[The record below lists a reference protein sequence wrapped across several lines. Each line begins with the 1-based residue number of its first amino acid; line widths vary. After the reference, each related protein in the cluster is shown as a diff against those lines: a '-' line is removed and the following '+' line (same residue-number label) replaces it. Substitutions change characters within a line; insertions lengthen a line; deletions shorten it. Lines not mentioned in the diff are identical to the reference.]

1 MKYFILNQIASFLD
15 QNAYKISSISR
26 SADLCLNLEFAGKNG
41 AKPFAL
47 CFDMSKSDSSI
58 YSAKKSTNKEY
69 KAPFD
74 ITLKKRL
81 TNAKITSAKVVP
93 NNRILEF
100 IATQQ
105 GSYKELKSRL
115 IFEFTGRFTNV
126 IITDE
131 SGVVLGALHLFKNTK
146 RDVVVGRVLPALEPH
161 EIKEAPSGEIKDFYE
176 FFASEENRIKNKA
189 LSTLKQNK
197 IASVDKKIANID
209 ALLAKLPK
217 KAQIESECELVFAKA
232 SALKAHLFE
241 IKDFERDFS
250 LDGLEFQ
257 IDKPARIACDELFKS
272 AKKLRQKAANI
283 SKEEQNL
290 NEKKDFLLGLKE
302 AILSEE
308 NAANLEVLV
317 PKKRAAKKSVHSDFC
332 EDFYKGLYKIS
343 VGKNERGNA
352 WLLEN
357 AKKDDTWFHLQGYK
371 GAHVI
376 IKSNKQKLNDEIIAF
391 ASRMCVLF
399 SGHKRGSFQVDF
411 TKRSNVK
418 VVSGAFVNYINYD
431 TVGVKI

>member
-1 MKYFILNQIASFLD
+1 MKYFILNQIANFLD
-15 QNAYKISSISR
+15 QNAYKISSIWR
-26 SADLCLNLEFAGKNG
+26 SSDLCVNLEFQGKNG

-58 YSAKKSTNKEY
+58 YSAKKGTSKEY

-81 TNAKITSAKVVP
+81 ANAKITSAKVVP
-93 NNRILEF
+93 NNRILELST
-100 IATQQ
+100 TQQ
-105 GSYKELKSRL
+105 GSYKELKSKL

-131 SGVVLGALHLFKNTK
+131 NSVVLGALHLFKNTK
-146 RDVVVGRVLPALEPH
+146 RDVVVGRTLPELEFH
-161 EIKEAPSGEIKDFYE
+161 EIKEAPSDEIADFFV
-176 FFASEENRIKNKA
+176 FFASEENRIKSKA
-189 LSTLKQNK
+189 LGALKQSK
-197 IASVDKKIANID
+197 IASVDKKIANIN
-209 ALLAKLPK
+209 ALLEKLPK
-217 KAQIESECELVFAKA
+217 KEQIEADFKENFAKA
-232 SALKAHLFE
+232 NALKAHLFE

-257 IDKPARIACDELFKS
+257 IDKPARLACDELFKS

-283 SKEEQNL
+283 SLEEQNL
-290 NEKKDFLLGLKE
+290 NEKKEFLLGLKA
-302 AILSEE
+302 AILAESE
-308 NAANLEVLV
+308 AANLEVLA
-317 PKKRAAKKSVHSDFC
+317 PKKRAAKKSSHSDFC

-357 AKKDDTWFHLQGYK
+357 AKKDDMWFHLQGYK

-399 SGHKRGSFQVDF
+399 SGHSRGSFQVDF
-411 TKRSNVK
+411 TKRANVK
-418 VVSGAFVNYINYD
+418 VVSGAFVNYVDYN

>member
-1 MKYFILNQIASFLD
+1 MKYFILNQIANFLD

-58 YSAKKSTNKEY
+58 YSAKKGANKEY

-74 ITLKKRL
+74 VLAKKRFM
-81 TNAKITSAKVVP
+81 NAKINAVKIVP

-100 IATQQ
+100 ETTLQ
-105 GSYKELKSRL
+105 GSYKELKSKL

-131 SGVVLGALHLFKNTK
+131 HSVVLGALHLFKNTK
-146 RDVVVGRVLPALEPH
+146 RDVVVGKALPDLEFH
-161 EIKEAPSGEIKDFYE
+161 EIKEAPSDEIADFYE
-176 FFASEENRIKNKA
+176 FFASEENRIKSKA
-189 LSTLKQNK
+189 LNTLKQNK

-209 ALLAKLPK
+209 ALLEKLPK

-250 LDGLEFQ
+250 LDGLSFST
-257 IDKPARIACDELFKS
+257 DKPARIACDELFKS

-317 PKKRAAKKSVHSDFC
+317 PKKRAAKKSSHSDFC